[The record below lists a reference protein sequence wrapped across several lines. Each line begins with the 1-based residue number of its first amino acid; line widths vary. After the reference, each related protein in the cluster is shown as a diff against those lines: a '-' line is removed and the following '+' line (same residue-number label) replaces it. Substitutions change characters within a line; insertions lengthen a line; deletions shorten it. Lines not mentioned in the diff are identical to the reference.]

1 MTVQSNFNI
10 TMLDYTEYNNVFPS
24 PGFINPYDHKG
35 ASAIETFRKSLG
47 GVLFVDR
54 VLSRLGIA
62 QG

>member
-1 MTVQSNFNI
+1 
-10 TMLDYTEYNNVFPS
+10 MLDYTEYNNVFPS